1 MKGISIHHRFS
12 LMKLESKSPLSLC
25 ATAVLA
31 ASIAL
36 TVAGCSKSPEP
47 EAPVNAAPAPVEPV
61 TADPAMTAA
70 LTPEQIGAQYA
81 ITGSPALVQNGEM
94 VRTIVKVTNTGT
106 VAINSGGQMP
116 VKLAISLIDKN
127 GEMLAQDFVRAS
139 LPVQG
144 IEPGATA
151 DVVTEVP
158 AADLAGKGLR
168 FGLVQEAVA
177 WYSTMNVAPL
187 DYGPLSSCEDQG
199 KKTLCGTDGKPLS
212 SAQ

>member
-1 MKGISIHHRFS
+1 MKGVSIHHRFS
-12 LMKLESKSPLSLC
+12 LMKLDSKSPLSIC

-36 TVAGCSKSPEP
+36 TFAGCSKAP
-47 EAPVNAAPAPVEPV
+47 EAEAPAAAAPAEV
-61 TADPAMTAA
+61 APASAGVAMKAA
-70 LTPEQIGAQYA
+70 LTPEQVGAQYA
-81 ITGSPALVQNGEM
+81 IAANPALIQNGEL
-94 VRTIVKVTNTGT
+94 VRTVVKVTNTGT

-116 VKLAISLIDKN
+116 VNLAISLIDKN
-127 GEMLAQDFVRAS
+127 GEVVAQDFVRAS
-139 LPVQG
+139 LPAEG

-187 DYGPLSSCEDQG
+187 DYGPLSSCDDQG
-199 KKTLCGTDGKPLS
+199 KKTLCGADGKPLS
-212 SAQ
+212 TAQ